1 MAVSRQPSQH
11 PPDHQLRPAWRGSSA
26 YAAACASASFSN
38 RLPRPATGLRR
49 WSREPS
55 HQAVRPCQQ
64 KRVPAQ
70 LSLSARS
77 HGVRRRGQRPLIGN
91 SRSFERHASQHLGS
105 SESRDALP
113 SPAWREHLRRQ
124 LQSPQSEMLFA
135 IPETHPH
142 AQPTADGLLQPV
154 PWPRPTRLTSC
165 KHAPARESGWA
176 LHAKAGRGLQKLW
189 PFFMGLRAAGLIL
202 LFSCH
207 SP

>member
-1 MAVSRQPSQH
+1 
-11 PPDHQLRPAWRGSSA
+11 
-26 YAAACASASFSN
+26 
-38 RLPRPATGLRR
+38 LPRPATGLRR